1 MSFLATLNCRDVL
14 RAKASQPVTLM
25 LPMNTTLT
33 AVGYGGV
40 MPGILSHR
48 CDDSLATTPRLG
60 SPRSSPRLRRVYTVE
75 GGSPRLLDERTLG
88 RMGSSRSVVR
98 LHECAFI
105 GKGDENLKV
114 SKRVYFLPVHTRWG
128 VRAQVD
134 PHVRRAHTQST
145 IVSGPRARR
154 RLACRLNL
162 PPPKQ
167 RRREHER

>member
-128 VRAQVD
+128 CGR
-134 PHVRRAHTQST
+134 
-145 IVSGPRARR
+145 
-154 RLACRLNL
+154 
-162 PPPKQ
+162 K
-167 RRREHER
+167 